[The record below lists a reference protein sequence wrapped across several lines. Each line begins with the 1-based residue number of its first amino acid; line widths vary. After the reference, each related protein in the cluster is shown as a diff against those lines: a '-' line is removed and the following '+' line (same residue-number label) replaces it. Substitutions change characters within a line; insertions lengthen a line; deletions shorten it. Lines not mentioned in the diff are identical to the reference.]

1 MKKKLR
7 ELRKKRDFVR
17 HYKGGFSISVVEKGL
32 TSVFKRKSVD
42 VKLKTNY
49 MGKYRN
55 VNKLKHY
62 LSLVLKAKS
71 KKRGGKNVI

>member
-7 ELRKKRDFVR
+7 VLRKKRDFVR

-55 VNKLKHY
+55 VNRLKY
-62 LSLVLKAKS
+62 
-71 KKRGGKNVI
+71 

>member
-7 ELRKKRDFVR
+7 ELRRKRDFVR

-55 VNKLKHY
+55 VNRLKHH